1 MEKQCPRCQKIKS
14 IDNFGINVTMPDGYS
29 YWCKKC
35 KCDSQK
41 NYRHRMVAKAFAANE
56 LSARQKYRRSNRH
69 KAHANLLVHRALESG
84 KINKPDYC
92 AKCFKKGV
100 VEAHHTDYSKPL
112 DVVWLCVCCH
122 KRAHRILEA
131 QRA

>member
-14 IDNFGINVTMPDGYS
+14 IDKFGINAASPDGYS
-29 YWCKKC
+29 CWCKKC

-41 NYRHRMVAKAFAANE
+41 SYRRRRTVEAFAVNA
-56 LSARQKYRRSNRH
+56 LSARQKYRRSNRR
-69 KAHANLLVHRALESG
+69 KILANVLVHNALKSG
-84 KINKPDYC
+84 KISKPDHC
-92 AKCFKKGV
+92 TKCFKKGI